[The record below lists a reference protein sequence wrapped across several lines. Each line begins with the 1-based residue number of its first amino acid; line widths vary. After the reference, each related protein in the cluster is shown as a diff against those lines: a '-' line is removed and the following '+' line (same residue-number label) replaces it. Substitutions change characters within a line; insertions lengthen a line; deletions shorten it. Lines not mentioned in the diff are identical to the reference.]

1 MTRSNDEIIYNVAVK
16 NGFNDLSARLVC
28 AQARFESAD
37 YTSRVFKLN
46 NNTSGMKF
54 ISTARQPLATRGT
67 LAPKNERS
75 ANCQANGTNC
85 INRDYYAKFKTV
97 EDSAKDKIERLYKI
111 TINGVTPTMLKNVK
125 SPLEFAELLKRRGY
139 YGFHK
144 YGTTGATA
152 EINQY
157 SRGLSAKLK
166 KVVIITGT
174 GIVTSLIPFLTLA
187 FFLPIS

>member
-1 MTRSNDEIIYNVAVK
+1 MPSNDTIIYNVAIK
-16 NGFNDLSARLVC
+16 NGFSDLSARLIV

-67 LAPKNERS
+67 LAPRNERS
-75 ANCQANGTNC
+75 ASCQADGTGC
-85 INRDYYAKFKTV
+85 LNRDFYARFNSV

-111 TINGVTPTMLKNVK
+111 TINGVTPAMLKKVK

-139 YGFHK
+139 YGFYR
-144 YGTTGATA
+144 YGTTGAPA